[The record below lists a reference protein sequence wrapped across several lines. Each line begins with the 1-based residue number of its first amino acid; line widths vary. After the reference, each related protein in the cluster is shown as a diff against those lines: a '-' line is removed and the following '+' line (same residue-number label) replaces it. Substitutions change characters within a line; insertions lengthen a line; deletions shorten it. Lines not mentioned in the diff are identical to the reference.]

1 MKSKGSIMACL
12 ILFSFTIT
20 TFFNTETISA
30 FSNQVIQRGATGDDV
45 VELQA
50 RLQYNGYYNGKIDGV
65 YGWGTYWAVRNFQDQ
80 FGLKE
85 VDGLVGAKTK
95 QTLIC
100 KSKYYREYVMEQ
112 LNKGN
117 TFTHY
122 GKIPLKYQTK
132 PSKAAT
138 QKARQ
143 QAEARQKQPAEKTT
157 QQQPKANA
165 NKQQNN
171 TPAKARK
178 QPAEK
183 TTQQQPK
190 ANANKQQNNTP
201 AKARKQDAV
210 AANMPAGFSN
220 NDIRLLAQAVYGEA
234 RGEPYE
240 GQVAIAAVIL
250 NRLNSPLFPNS
261 VAGVIFEPLAFTAVA
276 DGQIYMQPNE
286 TARKAVLDAING
298 WDPSEEAL
306 YYFNPDT
313 ATSPWIWGRP
323 QIKRI
328 GKHIFCE

>member
-65 YGWGTYWAVRNFQDQ
+65 YGWGTYWAVRNFQDK

-138 QKARQ
+138 QKAKQ

-157 QQQPKANA
+157 
-165 NKQQNN
+165 
-171 TPAKARK
+171 
-178 QPAEK
+178 
-183 TTQQQPK
+183 QQPK

-210 AANMPAGFSN
+210 AANMPGGFSN

-286 TARKAVLDAING
+286 TAREAVLDAING

>member
-95 QTLIC
+95 HTLIC

-157 QQQPKANA
+157 QQ
-165 NKQQNN
+165 
-171 TPAKARK
+171 
-178 QPAEK
+178 
-183 TTQQQPK
+183 PK

-210 AANMPAGFSN
+210 AANMPGGFSN

-286 TARKAVLDAING
+286 TAREAVLDAING

>member
-20 TFFNTETISA
+20 TFINTETISA

-157 QQQPKANA
+157 QQ
-165 NKQQNN
+165 
-171 TPAKARK
+171 
-178 QPAEK
+178 
-183 TTQQQPK
+183 PK

-210 AANMPAGFSN
+210 AANMPGGFSD

-286 TARKAVLDAING
+286 TAREAVLDAING

>member
-20 TFFNTETISA
+20 TFINTETISA

-157 QQQPKANA
+157 QQPKANA

-171 TPAKARK
+171 T
-178 QPAEK
+178 
-183 TTQQQPK
+183 T
-190 ANANKQQNNTP
+190 

-210 AANMPAGFSN
+210 AANMPGGFSN

-286 TARKAVLDAING
+286 TAREAVLDAING

>member
-20 TFFNTETISA
+20 TFINTETISA

-157 QQQPKANA
+157 QQPKANA
-165 NKQQNN
+165 NKQQ
-171 TPAKARK
+171 K
-178 QPAEK
+178 
-183 TTQQQPK
+183 
-190 ANANKQQNNTP
+190 NTP

-210 AANMPAGFSN
+210 AANMPGGFSN

-286 TARKAVLDAING
+286 TAREAVLDAING

>member
-20 TFFNTETISA
+20 TFINTETISA

-178 QPAEK
+178 Q
-183 TTQQQPK
+183 
-190 ANANKQQNNTP
+190 
-201 AKARKQDAV
+201 DAV
-210 AANMPAGFSN
+210 AANMPGGFSN
-220 NDIRLLAQAVYGEA
+220 NDIRLLAQTVYGEA

>member
-1 MKSKGSIMACL
+1 MACI

-20 TFFNTETISA
+20 TFINTETISA

-157 QQQPKANA
+157 QQ
-165 NKQQNN
+165 
-171 TPAKARK
+171 
-178 QPAEK
+178 
-183 TTQQQPK
+183 PK

-210 AANMPAGFSN
+210 AANMPGGFSN

-240 GQVAIAAVIL
+240 GQGAIAAVIL

-286 TARKAVLDAING
+286 TAREAVLDAING

>member
-1 MKSKGSIMACL
+1 MSHS
-12 ILFSFTIT
+12 FSFTIS
-20 TFFNTETISA
+20 TFINTETISA

-85 VDGLVGAKTK
+85 IDGLVGAKTK
-95 QTLIC
+95 QTLIS
-100 KSKYYREYVMEQ
+100 KSKYYREYVMQQ
-112 LNKGN
+112 LQKGN

-132 PSKAAT
+132 PSKSAT

-157 QQQPKANA
+157 QQPK
-165 NKQQNN
+165 
-171 TPAKARK
+171 
-178 QPAEK
+178 
-183 TTQQQPK
+183 
-190 ANANKQQNNTP
+190 ANKQQNNTP

-210 AANMPAGFSN
+210 AANMPGGFSN
-220 NDIRLLAQAVYGEA
+220 NDIRLLSQAVYGEA

-261 VAGVIFEPLAFTAVA
+261 VAGLFLS
-276 DGQIYMQPNE
+276 
-286 TARKAVLDAING
+286 RL
-298 WDPSEEAL
+298 PS
-306 YYFNPDT
+306 
-313 ATSPWIWGRP
+313 
-323 QIKRI
+323 QQ
-328 GKHIFCE
+328 

>member
-20 TFFNTETISA
+20 TFINTETISA

-157 QQQPKANA
+157 QK
-165 NKQQNN
+165 
-171 TPAKARK
+171 
-178 QPAEK
+178 
-183 TTQQQPK
+183 PK

-210 AANMPAGFSN
+210 AANMPGGFSN
-220 NDIRLLAQAVYGEA
+220 NDIRLLAQAV
-234 RGEPYE
+234 GEPYE

-286 TARKAVLDAING
+286 TAREAVLDAING

-328 GKHIFCE
+328 GKHIFE

>member
-178 QPAEK
+178 Q
-183 TTQQQPK
+183 
-190 ANANKQQNNTP
+190 
-201 AKARKQDAV
+201 DAV
-210 AANMPAGFSN
+210 AANMPGGFSN

-313 ATSPWIWGRP
+313 ATNPWIWGRP

>member
-20 TFFNTETISA
+20 TFINTETISA

-85 VDGLVGAKTK
+85 VDGLVGSKTK
-95 QTLIC
+95 QTLIS

-157 QQQPKANA
+157 QQPK
-165 NKQQNN
+165 
-171 TPAKARK
+171 
-178 QPAEK
+178 
-183 TTQQQPK
+183 
-190 ANANKQQNNTP
+190 ANKQQNNTP

-210 AANMPAGFSN
+210 AANMPGGFSN
-220 NDIRLLAQAVYGEA
+220 NDIRLLSQAVYGEA

-286 TARKAVLDAING
+286 TAREAVLDAING

-313 ATSPWIWGRP
+313 ATSAWIWGRP

>member
-20 TFFNTETISA
+20 TFINTETISA

-143 QAEARQKQPAEKTT
+143 QAEVRQKQPAEKTT
-157 QQQPKANA
+157 
-165 NKQQNN
+165 
-171 TPAKARK
+171 
-178 QPAEK
+178 
-183 TTQQQPK
+183 QQPK

-210 AANMPAGFSN
+210 AANMPGGFSN

-286 TARKAVLDAING
+286 TAREAVLDAING

>member
-20 TFFNTETISA
+20 TNTETISA

-100 KSKYYREYVMEQ
+100 KYYREYVMEQ

-157 QQQPKANA
+157 QK
-165 NKQQNN
+165 
-171 TPAKARK
+171 
-178 QPAEK
+178 
-183 TTQQQPK
+183 PK

-210 AANMPAGFSN
+210 AANMPGGFSN

-286 TARKAVLDAING
+286 TAREAVLDAING

>member
-1 MKSKGSIMACL
+1 MKSKGSIMAC

-20 TFFNTETISA
+20 TFINTETISA

-157 QQQPKANA
+157 QK
-165 NKQQNN
+165 
-171 TPAKARK
+171 
-178 QPAEK
+178 
-183 TTQQQPK
+183 PK

-210 AANMPAGFSN
+210 AANMPGGFSN

-286 TARKAVLDAING
+286 TAREAVLDAING

-323 QIKRI
+323 QI
-328 GKHIFCE
+328 HIFCE

>member
-157 QQQPKANA
+157 QQPI
-165 NKQQNN
+165 
-171 TPAKARK
+171 
-178 QPAEK
+178 
-183 TTQQQPK
+183 

-210 AANMPAGFSN
+210 AANMPGGFSN

-286 TARKAVLDAING
+286 TAREAVLDAING

>member
-20 TFFNTETISA
+20 TFINTETISA

-157 QQQPKANA
+157 QQ
-165 NKQQNN
+165 
-171 TPAKARK
+171 
-178 QPAEK
+178 
-183 TTQQQPK
+183 PK

-210 AANMPAGFSN
+210 AANMPGGFSN

-276 DGQIYMQPNE
+276 NGQIYMQPNE
-286 TARKAVLDAING
+286 TAREAVLDAING

>member
-100 KSKYYREYVMEQ
+100 KTKYYREYVMEQ

-143 QAEARQKQPAEKTT
+143 QAEARQ
-157 QQQPKANA
+157 
-165 NKQQNN
+165 
-171 TPAKARK
+171 K

-313 ATSPWIWGRP
+313 ATNPWIWGRP

>member
-20 TFFNTETISA
+20 TFINTETISA

-85 VDGLVGAKTK
+85 IDGLVGAKTK
-95 QTLIC
+95 QTLIS

-157 QQQPKANA
+157 EQPKANA
-165 NKQQNN
+165 NQ
-171 TPAKARK
+171 
-178 QPAEK
+178 
-183 TTQQQPK
+183 
-190 ANANKQQNNTP
+190 QQNNTP

-210 AANMPAGFSN
+210 AANMPGGFSN

-286 TARKAVLDAING
+286 TAREAVLDAING

>member
-20 TFFNTETISA
+20 TFINTETISA

-50 RLQYNGYYNGKIDGV
+50 CLQYNGYYNGKIDGV

-157 QQQPKANA
+157 QK
-165 NKQQNN
+165 
-171 TPAKARK
+171 
-178 QPAEK
+178 
-183 TTQQQPK
+183 PK

-210 AANMPAGFSN
+210 AANMPGGFSN

-286 TARKAVLDAING
+286 TAREAVLDAING

>member
-1 MKSKGSIMACL
+1 MKSKGTIMACL

-20 TFFNTETISA
+20 TFINTETISA

-45 VELQA
+45 IELQA

-95 QTLIC
+95 QTLIS

-112 LNKGN
+112 LQKGN

-157 QQQPKANA
+157 QQPKAD
-165 NKQQNN
+165 KQQNN
-171 TPAKARK
+171 TP
-178 QPAEK
+178 EK
-183 TTQQQPK
+183 T
-190 ANANKQQNNTP
+190 
-201 AKARKQDAV
+201 RKQDAV
-210 AANMPAGFSN
+210 AANMPGGFSN
-220 NDIRLLAQAVYGEA
+220 NDIRLLSQAVYGEA

-240 GQVAIAAVIL
+240 GQVAVAAVIL

-261 VAGVIFEPLAFTAVA
+261 VAGIIFEPLAFTAVA

-286 TARKAVLDAING
+286 TAREAVLDAING
-298 WDPSEEAL
+298 WDPTEEAL

-313 ATSPWIWGRP
+313 ATSAWIWGRP

>member
-20 TFFNTETISA
+20 TFINTETISA

-95 QTLIC
+95 QTLIS

-157 QQQPKANA
+157 QQPKAD
-165 NKQQNN
+165 KQ
-171 TPAKARK
+171 
-178 QPAEK
+178 
-183 TTQQQPK
+183 
-190 ANANKQQNNTP
+190 QQNNTP

-210 AANMPAGFSN
+210 AANMPGGFSN
-220 NDIRLLAQAVYGEA
+220 NDIRLLSQAVYGEA

-286 TARKAVLDAING
+286 TAREAVLDAING

-313 ATSPWIWGRP
+313 ATSAWIWGRP

>member
-20 TFFNTETISA
+20 TFINTETISA

-138 QKARQ
+138 QKAKQ
-143 QAEARQKQPAEKTT
+143 QAEARQ
-157 QQQPKANA
+157 
-165 NKQQNN
+165 
-171 TPAKARK
+171 K

-210 AANMPAGFSN
+210 AANMPGGFSN

-286 TARKAVLDAING
+286 TAREAVLDAING

>member
-20 TFFNTETISA
+20 TFINTETISA

-157 QQQPKANA
+157 QK
-165 NKQQNN
+165 
-171 TPAKARK
+171 
-178 QPAEK
+178 
-183 TTQQQPK
+183 PK

-210 AANMPAGFSN
+210 AANMPGGFSN

-286 TARKAVLDAING
+286 TAREAVLDAING

>member
-20 TFFNTETISA
+20 TFINTETISA
-30 FSNQVIQRGATGDDV
+30 FSNQIQRGATGDDV

-157 QQQPKANA
+157 QK
-165 NKQQNN
+165 
-171 TPAKARK
+171 
-178 QPAEK
+178 
-183 TTQQQPK
+183 PK

-210 AANMPAGFSN
+210 AANMPGGFSN

-286 TARKAVLDAING
+286 TAREAVLDAING

-323 QIKRI
+323 QIK
-328 GKHIFCE
+328 HIFCE

>member
-12 ILFSFTIT
+12 ILFSFTIM
-20 TFFNTETISA
+20 TFINTETISA

-95 QTLIC
+95 QTLIS

-157 QQQPKANA
+157 QQPKA

-171 TPAKARK
+171 TPAKAR
-178 QPAEK
+178 E
-183 TTQQQPK
+183 
-190 ANANKQQNNTP
+190 
-201 AKARKQDAV
+201 QDAV
-210 AANMPAGFSN
+210 AANMPGGFSN
-220 NDIRLLAQAVYGEA
+220 NDIRLLSQAVYGEA

-261 VAGVIFEPLAFTAVA
+261 VAGVIFEPLAFTAVT

-286 TARKAVLDAING
+286 TAREAVLDAING

-313 ATSPWIWGRP
+313 ATSAWIWGRP

>member
-157 QQQPKANA
+157 QQ
-165 NKQQNN
+165 
-171 TPAKARK
+171 
-178 QPAEK
+178 
-183 TTQQQPK
+183 PK

-210 AANMPAGFSN
+210 AANMPGGFSN

-286 TARKAVLDAING
+286 TAREAVLDAING

>member
-178 QPAEK
+178 Q
-183 TTQQQPK
+183 
-190 ANANKQQNNTP
+190 
-201 AKARKQDAV
+201 DAV

-220 NDIRLLAQAVYGEA
+220 NDIRLLAQTVYGEA

>member
-1 MKSKGSIMACL
+1 MACL

-20 TFFNTETISA
+20 AFINTETISA

-157 QQQPKANA
+157 QQ
-165 NKQQNN
+165 
-171 TPAKARK
+171 
-178 QPAEK
+178 
-183 TTQQQPK
+183 PK

-210 AANMPAGFSN
+210 AANMPGGFSN

-286 TARKAVLDAING
+286 TAREAVLDAING

>member
-20 TFFNTETISA
+20 TFINTETISA

-157 QQQPKANA
+157 QK
-165 NKQQNN
+165 
-171 TPAKARK
+171 
-178 QPAEK
+178 
-183 TTQQQPK
+183 PK

-210 AANMPAGFSN
+210 AANMPGGFSN

-234 RGEPYE
+234 WGEPYE

-286 TARKAVLDAING
+286 TAREAVLDAING

>member
-20 TFFNTETISA
+20 TFINTETISA

-85 VDGLVGAKTK
+85 IDGLVGAKTK

-157 QQQPKANA
+157 QQ
-165 NKQQNN
+165 
-171 TPAKARK
+171 
-178 QPAEK
+178 
-183 TTQQQPK
+183 PK

-210 AANMPAGFSN
+210 AANMPGGFSN

-286 TARKAVLDAING
+286 TAREAVLDAING

>member
-20 TFFNTETISA
+20 TFINTETISA

-85 VDGLVGAKTK
+85 IDGLVGAKTK
-95 QTLIC
+95 QTLIS

-157 QQQPKANA
+157 QQ
-165 NKQQNN
+165 
-171 TPAKARK
+171 
-178 QPAEK
+178 
-183 TTQQQPK
+183 PK

-210 AANMPAGFSN
+210 AANMPGGFSN

-286 TARKAVLDAING
+286 TAREAVLDAING

>member
-20 TFFNTETISA
+20 TFINTETISA

-157 QQQPKANA
+157 QK
-165 NKQQNN
+165 
-171 TPAKARK
+171 
-178 QPAEK
+178 
-183 TTQQQPK
+183 PK

-201 AKARKQDAV
+201 AKARKQDAA
-210 AANMPAGFSN
+210 AANMPGGFSN

-286 TARKAVLDAING
+286 TAREAVLDAING

>member
-20 TFFNTETISA
+20 TFINTETISA

-95 QTLIC
+95 QTLIS

-157 QQQPKANA
+157 QQPK
-165 NKQQNN
+165 
-171 TPAKARK
+171 
-178 QPAEK
+178 
-183 TTQQQPK
+183 
-190 ANANKQQNNTP
+190 ANKQQNNTP

-210 AANMPAGFSN
+210 AANMPGGFSN
-220 NDIRLLAQAVYGEA
+220 NDIRLLSQAVYGEA

-286 TARKAVLDAING
+286 TAREAVLDAING

-313 ATSPWIWGRP
+313 ATSAWIWGRP

>member
-20 TFFNTETISA
+20 TFINTETISA

-100 KSKYYREYVMEQ
+100 KSKYYHEYVMEQ

-157 QQQPKANA
+157 QQ
-165 NKQQNN
+165 
-171 TPAKARK
+171 
-178 QPAEK
+178 
-183 TTQQQPK
+183 PK

-210 AANMPAGFSN
+210 AANMPGGFSN

-286 TARKAVLDAING
+286 TAREAVLDAING

>member
-20 TFFNTETISA
+20 TFINTETISA

-157 QQQPKANA
+157 QQPK
-165 NKQQNN
+165 
-171 TPAKARK
+171 T
-178 QPAEK
+178 
-183 TTQQQPK
+183 
-190 ANANKQQNNTP
+190 NANKQQNNTP

-210 AANMPAGFSN
+210 AANMPGGFSN

-286 TARKAVLDAING
+286 TAREAVLDAING